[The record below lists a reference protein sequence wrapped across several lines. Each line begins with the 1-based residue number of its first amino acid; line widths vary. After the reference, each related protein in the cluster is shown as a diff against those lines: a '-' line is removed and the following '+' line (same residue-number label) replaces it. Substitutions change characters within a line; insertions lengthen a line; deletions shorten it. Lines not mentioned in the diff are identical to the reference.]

1 MEFGAKFEVML
12 NPMELTGKHILF
24 VGGSTGIDKSVI
36 LRLKD
41 LNAIISLYEE
51 FDISIIEK
59 DIKELIK
66 KDGSFDGVIFAIVHS
81 DFKPLNFVKPDNV
94 CSIMN
99 DNFGV
104 FVEII
109 RALKKNR
116 GLNDGASIVTLS
128 SISSI
133 RAMKAKMA
141 FSASKAALD
150 ASVRCLAIE
159 LLDKGI
165 RINSVQKGFVEEDF
179 AKGHIQ
185 DINAINDGSIN
196 KSILGVTKADEIANL
211 IAFLLSDATQTITGT
226 SIVIDGGYTL

>member
-1 MEFGAKFEVML
+1 MI
-12 NPMELTGKHILF
+12 NPMELTGKHILL

-36 LRLKD
+36 HRLEE
-41 LNAIISLYEE
+41 LNAIVSLYEE
-51 FDISIIEK
+51 LDVSIIEK
-59 DIKELIK
+59 DIKEIIRRN
-66 KDGSFDGVIFAIVHS
+66 GSFDGVVFAIVHS
-81 DFKPLNFVKPDNV
+81 DFKPLQFVKPDNV
-94 CSIMN
+94 SSIMN

-116 GLNDGASIVTLS
+116 GLINGASIVTLS

-141 FSASKAALD
+141 FCASKAALD
-150 ASVRCLAIE
+150 ASVRCLAVE

-165 RINSVQKGFVEEDF
+165 RINSIQKGFVEEDF
-179 AKGHIQ
+179 MKEHIQ
-185 DINAINDGSIN
+185 DINAINDGSVS
-196 KSILGVTKADEIANL
+196 KSILGITKADEIANL

>member
-1 MEFGAKFEVML
+1 
-12 NPMELTGKHILF
+12 MELTGKHILF
-24 VGGSTGIDKSVI
+24 IGGSTGIDKSVI

-51 FDISIIEK
+51 FDVSLIEK

-66 KDGSFDGVIFAIVHS
+66 KEGSFDGVVFAIVHS

-109 RALKKNR
+109 RSLKKNR

-150 ASVRCLAIE
+150 ASVRCLAVE

-179 AKGHIQ
+179 SKGHIQ

-196 KSILGVTKADEIANL
+196 KSLLGITKADEIANL
-211 IAFLLSDATQTITGT
+211 IAFLLSNATQTITGT
-226 SIVIDGGYTL
+226 SIIIDGGYTL